1 MQKKA
6 TVLNDS
12 FPTASAVVSKDP
24 TSKYNEIKQL
34 TAYGN
39 TEHKTDRDLL
49 AGILP
54 FTLNQQEC

>member
-24 TSKYNEIKQL
+24 TSKYNEIK
-34 TAYGN
+34 
-39 TEHKTDRDLL
+39 
-49 AGILP
+49 
-54 FTLNQQEC
+54 